1 MRSSERVLGR
11 AEIEKSGLAQR
22 IQRLHN
28 ILRVRYPFLSR
39 VALALYDPETDLL
52 KTFASSTEGGQTLS
66 HYEARLSEVPT
77 LVELRDLRRAR
88 VVDDIEVQ
96 FKAHTLHTDWLKA
109 QHYRSSYTL
118 PVFRGEA
125 LSAFVFF
132 DAVEPAAFSPLVTE
146 VLDEFADIIS
156 QLYLLRISA
165 VQHLIG
171 AVDIATGL
179 ARIRDVETGHH
190 LERMAKYS
198 RLIARGVADLYGLND
213 EAIEYLHL
221 FAPLHDIGKV
231 GIPDSILLKPGR
243 LDPEEWRQ
251 MQQHVG
257 IGEDLVEH
265 IVGDLGLGADPAAT
279 VMRQVVGGHHERG
292 DGSGYPRGLHLDQI
306 PVPARIVAVA
316 DVFDALSS
324 ARPYKTPWP
333 EKQCLAELGQQAERG
348 LLDGPCVQALI
359 DAHAERRSIQQHF
372 AD

>member
-1 MRSSERVLGR
+1 MRSSVHVLGR

-28 ILRVRYPFLSR
+28 ILRERYPFLSR

-96 FKAHTLHTDWLKA
+96 FKAHTQHSDWLKA

-171 AVDIATGL
+171 AFERDGAVRHRQHGEPRRGQVLPELEFGL
-179 ARIRDVETGHH
+179 DVERARQVVEH
-190 LERMAKYS
+190 LCVVVCR
-198 RLIARGVADLYGLND
+198 RLGGLGDVGGADAVDGVRHDGCGS
-213 EAIEYLHL
+213 
-221 FAPLHDIGKV
+221 FAC
-231 GIPDSILLKPGR
+231 SESCCPGR
-243 LDPEEWRQ
+243 LTK
-251 MQQHVG
+251 
-257 IGEDLVEH
+257 IS
-265 IVGDLGLGADPAAT
+265 T
-279 VMRQVVGGHHERG
+279 QVAE
-292 DGSGYPRGLHLDQI
+292 
-306 PVPARIVAVA
+306 
-316 DVFDALSS
+316 SS
-324 ARPYKTPWP
+324 VN
-333 EKQCLAELGQQAERG
+333 G
-348 LLDGPCVQALI
+348 
-359 DAHAERRSIQQHF
+359 F
-372 AD
+372 